1 MRSCPRQLA
10 ARLPPPRLPTSALA
24 GPALAVLKVM
34 KDAGQSNTPK
44 TARWGRL
51 SGLVDVRFGS
61 KADIRRRLNDVRFT
75 PEKRTFGGSN
85 WMPASGNSFAGSL
98 FSQPTCYAGQ
108 EFNRGKAMRKSWIS
122 AALAPALALM
132 AGPLWALQRAPT
144 TVVACSGTFAKDS
157 SHLELATAFNSK
169 NITFTDVESGDGS
182 KIPASILF
190 PNDPKRRLEVWWSD
204 RTH

>member
-61 KADIRRRLNDVRFT
+61 KADIADRDEHVRFVPKADSCGAAKKVAIRLLRRLCRARLLAPDVRLPQT
-75 PEKRTFGGSN
+75 P
-85 WMPASGNSFAGSL
+85 AG
-98 FSQPTCYAGQ
+98 
-108 EFNRGKAMRKSWIS
+108 
-122 AALAPALALM
+122 
-132 AGPLWALQRAPT
+132 
-144 TVVACSGTFAKDS
+144 
-157 SHLELATAFNSK
+157 
-169 NITFTDVESGDGS
+169 
-182 KIPASILF
+182 
-190 PNDPKRRLEVWWSD
+190 
-204 RTH
+204 

>member
-61 KADIRRRLNDVRFT
+61 KADIEAPGMSALCHKQTWCDLFNHVVGADPATGDYRRVVLAVCGAR
-75 PEKRTFGGSN
+75 RTVLPMKIRN
-85 WMPASGNSFAGSL
+85 RRHCNSSFE
-98 FSQPTCYAGQ
+98 PR
-108 EFNRGKAMRKSWIS
+108 RGEW
-122 AALAPALALM
+122 
-132 AGPLWALQRAPT
+132 Q
-144 TVVACSGTFAKDS
+144 
-157 SHLELATAFNSK
+157 
-169 NITFTDVESGDGS
+169 
-182 KIPASILF
+182 
-190 PNDPKRRLEVWWSD
+190 
-204 RTH
+204 

>member
-61 KADIRRRLNDVRFT
+61 KADIGVRPRNVRFT
-75 PEKRTFGGSN
+75 PIGTGRITSLEHPNPFG
-85 WMPASGNSFAGSL
+85 L
-98 FSQPTCYAGQ
+98 ILH
-108 EFNRGKAMRKSWIS
+108 RGGKFGW
-122 AALAPALALM
+122 
-132 AGPLWALQRAPT
+132 
-144 TVVACSGTFAKDS
+144 
-157 SHLELATAFNSK
+157 
-169 NITFTDVESGDGS
+169 
-182 KIPASILF
+182 
-190 PNDPKRRLEVWWSD
+190 
-204 RTH
+204 

>member
-61 KADIRRRLNDVRFT
+61 KADIGVRPRNVRFT
-75 PEKRTFGGSN
+75 PE
-85 WMPASGNSFAGSL
+85 SGHWNPVVECPLCA
-98 FSQPTCYAGQ
+98 
-108 EFNRGKAMRKSWIS
+108 KSGH
-122 AALAPALALM
+122 M
-132 AGPLWALQRAPT
+132 Q
-144 TVVACSGTFAKDS
+144 CSK
-157 SHLELATAFNSK
+157 
-169 NITFTDVESGDGS
+169 
-182 KIPASILF
+182 
-190 PNDPKRRLEVWWSD
+190 
-204 RTH
+204 